1 MTSYQSIGKGVT
13 PILIALTC
21 IKLTKCIQIE
31 INKVIL
37 KSRNPILFGENIRTG
52 CSYQLTRDELTQKC
66 QFYRQR
72 MLQLL
77 LGKLIYYI
85 FIFPVKFLLIEK
97 LFLYDSLNSS
107 FLSSCRWAE
116 NRK

>member
-1 MTSYQSIGKGVT
+1 MTSYQSTGKEVK

-21 IKLTKCIQIE
+21 IYVQTKCIQIN
-31 INKVIL
+31 ITKIIS
-37 KSRNPILFGENIRTG
+37 KYRNPILFGENIRTG

-77 LGKLIYYI
+77 LGKLIYHSS
-85 FIFPVKFLLIEK
+85 LT
-97 LFLYDSLNSS
+97 LFGKTLQFSTNIAFDLKCFFHDTLYLYTNS
-107 FLSSCRWAE
+107 
-116 NRK
+116 